1 MTVERRKNVTF
12 GEKIRARRLA
22 LGKTQAEIAGDG
34 ITRNMLSRLE
44 SDKATPSL
52 ETVRYLADALDI
64 PVAYLFTES
73 DDLFLFIK
81 EKEMPRIR
89 RLFTEFSFSECEK
102 HIRSL
107 PVQDDETAFLGATA
121 TLYAGREHLRLGNL
135 VSALADFDRAEEYMK
150 KTVYPTKHLRALL
163 CLYRPV
169 ARNIKAP
176 LLEMDDKEYLTYLH
190 GDAEEEYYHYL
201 RQDADYP
208 YTQPLLKLHTEA
220 RQYLR
225 AKKYD
230 SALPLL
236 QQIEERKNE
245 DYDAHRIL
253 GVYTDLELC
262 YRELCNFELAYRYA
276 SKRLSLM
283 ESFRS

>member
-1 MTVERRKNVTF
+1 MTF

-89 RLFTEFSFSECEK
+89 RLFTESSFSECEK

-107 PVQDDETAFLGATA
+107 PVQDDETAFLGAT
-121 TLYAGREHLRLGNL
+121 
-135 VSALADFDRAEEYMK
+135 V
-150 KTVYPTKHLRALL
+150 
-163 CLYRPV
+163 
-169 ARNIKAP
+169 
-176 LLEMDDKEYLTYLH
+176 
-190 GDAEEEYYHYL
+190 
-201 RQDADYP
+201 Q
-208 YTQPLLKLHTEA
+208 
-220 RQYLR
+220 
-225 AKKYD
+225 
-230 SALPLL
+230 
-236 QQIEERKNE
+236 KN
-245 DYDAHRIL
+245 
-253 GVYTDLELC
+253 T
-262 YRELCNFELAYRYA
+262 
-276 SKRLSLM
+276 
-283 ESFRS
+283 